1 MKRIE
6 TIIQPHKLEAVLTAL
21 DEIGV
26 GGVTVA
32 EVTGFG
38 RQKGHSE
45 VYRDSEYKRNLI
57 PKNMLIIY
65 VSDSLLQLAVSTILQ
80 TTRSGKIGDGKIIV
94 SNVENVVRIR
104 TGEQDEDALG

>member
-1 MKRIE
+1 
-6 TIIQPHKLEAVLTAL
+6 
-21 DEIGV
+21 
-26 GGVTVA
+26 
-32 EVTGFG
+32 
-38 RQKGHSE
+38 
-45 VYRDSEYKRNLI
+45 
-57 PKNMLIIY
+57 MLIIY